1 MTKKWHGGKGS
12 TAREGS
18 YSKQFKDNWDKIFG
32 KKKER
37 AGLNWELEDEQTHT
51 EKARED
57 FLATREKME
66 KTLSLLTTKYQ
77 KTLKALDDKPKEI
90 IKEEERQSRT

>member
-1 MTKKWHGGKGS
+1 MVCYNTQRMTMSNQWHGGKGS
-12 TAREGS
+12 APRKSNDQKTYA
-18 YSKQFKDNWDKIFG
+18 DNWDKIFG

-57 FLATREKME
+57 FLATREIMKDYPTHRELME
-66 KTLSLLTTKYQ
+66 KEG
-77 KTLKALDDKPKEI
+77 KPQTE
-90 IKEEERQSRT
+90 

>member
-12 TAREGS
+12 TARDGS

-37 AGLNWELEDEQTHT
+37 AGLNWELEDERTHT

-57 FLATREKME
+57 FLATREIMKDYPTHRELMA
-66 KTLSLLTTKYQ
+66 KQ
-77 KTLKALDDKPKEI
+77 GKPQTE
-90 IKEEERQSRT
+90 

>member
-37 AGLNWELEDEQTHT
+37 AGLNWELEDERTHS

-57 FLATREKME
+57 FLATREIMKDYPTFLIGSHCLLFLQVKAKQSPFFSG
-66 KTLSLLTTKYQ
+66 KTQ
-77 KTLKALDDKPKEI
+77 
-90 IKEEERQSRT
+90 IKVF